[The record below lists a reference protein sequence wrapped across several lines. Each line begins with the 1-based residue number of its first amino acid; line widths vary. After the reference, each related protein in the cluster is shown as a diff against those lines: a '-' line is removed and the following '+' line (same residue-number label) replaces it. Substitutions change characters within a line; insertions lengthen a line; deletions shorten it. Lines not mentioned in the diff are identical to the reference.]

1 MNRWRIVPIRAA
13 HAAGEDCQAQDCRRV
28 AERRIVWKTGKRT
41 QGRIPVCL
49 THAHKAALWSAEV
62 WK

>member
-13 HAAGEDCQAQDCRRV
+13 HAADEDCQAQDCRRV
-28 AERRIVWKTGKRT
+28 AERRIVWRTGKRT
-41 QGRIPVCL
+41 QGRIAACL
-49 THAHKAALWSAEV
+49 THARIAAE